1 MDTLNDG
8 QQTNTNS
15 WTVTLFEK
23 TYSQH
28 EGIIA
33 NIAKLLVL

>member
-1 MDTLNDG
+1 MANRPT
-8 QQTNTNS
+8 QIHY
-15 WTVTLFEK
+15 VTLFEK